1 MTDPDPYLTLG
12 VPRTASRDEIARA
25 FRTLAKRHHP
35 DAGPRRARR
44 WRGSTRHGTRSRT
57 PSVALN
63 GTGAEGGEAFAA
75 PHWTAAP
82 PIPDP
87 PPAPHPG
94 PPPSARASRLDS
106 GWAAAAIVA
115 GVAVVVGLVMVGIA
129 LATQPADDRVALET
143 PALTLLHEPD
153 WVLSVG
159 DGDDP
164 PQHRVVAHLATW
176 SVDRTLLCTTY
187 GEVCGIE
194 ASAIPPGEALILITS
209 HEGGEP
215 PVADPVRSLPY
226 GLDADAMIGGAP
238 AAYDF
243 TQVEPGI
250 DLAWWQLSPPG
261 FPDEWIEVRALIRA
275 TDPARESEM
284 LAEIQAM
291 LGTLEFEGRSS

>member
-1 MTDPDPYLTLG
+1 M
-12 VPRTASRDEIARA
+12 
-25 FRTLAKRHHP
+25 
-35 DAGPRRARR
+35 
-44 WRGSTRHGTRSRT
+44 
-57 PSVALN
+57 
-63 GTGAEGGEAFAA
+63 
-75 PHWTAAP
+75 
-82 PIPDP
+82 
-87 PPAPHPG
+87 
-94 PPPSARASRLDS
+94 
-106 GWAAAAIVA
+106 
-115 GVAVVVGLVMVGIA
+115 
-129 LATQPADDRVALET
+129 
-143 PALTLLHEPD
+143 
-153 WVLSVG
+153 LSVG

-164 PQHRVVAHLATW
+164 SAHRVVAHLATW
-176 SVDRTLLCTTY
+176 SVDPRLLCTTY

-275 TDPARESEM
+275 TVPVRESDM

-291 LGTLEFEGRSS
+291 LGTVKFTD